1 MRRELLYEIS
11 KPVIAAV
18 GVRNVLRAIVESV
31 TRGTGAKG
39 CSLLTR
45 GPDGT
50 TLYHRVSYG
59 LSDEY
64 VAKGAI
70 KVDSSVEE
78 VLRGKAVCI
87 TDVTTDPRIQYR
99 EEALRE
105 GISTILSLPMRS
117 RGGIKG
123 IMRIYTRERRDF
135 TQEEIDFLDSIAELS
150 GLVLE
155 KAEERERLA
164 VEADRAKEE
173 LSRLASERERFLYF
187 LSMVAHDLKAPL
199 AAVQSYL
206 KVMLRGS
213 TGPLSEKQRAWVQK
227 SVQRIDNML
236 ELVSDL
242 IDISKLETGLI
253 APELSTVSL
262 QEELYGCMEI
272 AKGITEPKG
281 IRLEYHIDP
290 GLPEIFGSGTRICQ
304 VVNNLVSNAARF
316 TPAGGCIRIKAA
328 SVEDEVLIYVE
339 DTGCGIK
346 PEILPKI
353 FDDFFKGDP
362 ESREGTGLGLSICK
376 RIVEMHHGRIW
387 AESPPPGK
395 DKGTRVSFTLPK
407 GAICDLT
414 YLRGEEERK

>member
-50 TLYHRVSYG
+50 TLCHRVSYG

-213 TGPLSEKQRAWVQK
+213 TGPLSEKQRAWIQK

-262 QEELYGCMEI
+262 QEELYGCVEI

-316 TPAGGCIRIKAA
+316 TPAGGCIRIEAA